1 MGRELD
7 YNREFKVSY
16 GPACRITVNGQA
28 MGYSGT
34 DAYRIYGATDDNKKY
49 SFGVTQSGKMEINSD
64 VSIEIVAGEENG
76 KKGED
81 IVITSRNGNV
91 SIVADK
97 NGCIKIKG
105 AHIAIEAA
113 EDLEITAGNDMILTA
128 TKILLDGN
136 TVSSDA
142 IDGNLAP
149 EGKTFLE
156 KAFEGTFVGN
166 DVLKDKLKQDC

>member
-1 MGRELD
+1 MAREQD

-16 GPACRITVNGQA
+16 GPACRVTVNGQS

-64 VSIEIVAGEENG
+64 LAIEIVAGEENG

-81 IVITSRNGNV
+81 IIINSRNGNID
-91 SIVADK
+91 IVASA
-97 NGCIKIKG
+97 NGCIKIRCG
-105 AHIAIEAA
+105 GSIAFESTDVSFVCN
-113 EDLEITAGNDMILTA
+113 EFKVNGN
-128 TKILLDGN
+128 KIVLDGN
-136 TVSSDA
+136 TVQSRA

-149 EGKTFLE
+149 PGETFIE
-156 KAFEGTFVGN
+156 KAFDGTFVGE
-166 DVLKDKLKQDC
+166 DVIQKTLKQDC

>member
-1 MGRELD
+1 MAREKD
-7 YNREFKVSY
+7 HNKEFVSIY
-16 GPACRITVNGQA
+16 GPTCRVTVNGQT
-28 MGYSGT
+28 MGYTGT
-34 DAYRIYGATDDNKKY
+34 DIYRLYGATEDNNKF
-49 SFGVTQSGKMEINSD
+49 SFGVSQSGKMEINSD
-64 VSIEIVAGEENG
+64 VSIEIVAGENNG

-81 IVITSRNGNV
+81 ILISSRNGNI

-128 TKILLDGN
+128 TKILLDGS

-156 KAFEGTFVGN
+156 KAFEGTFVGD